1 MKNKSVILL
10 DVRNEKER
18 SEQNIKGSVNIPLQ
32 EISSRQNELNKFKDK
47 EIVCYCATGSRSLSA
62 ASRLKRNGFKTAN
75 LKGGM
80 LQWNTAGLR

>member
-1 MKNKSVILL
+1 MKNKNVILL
-10 DVRNEKER
+10 DVRNNSER
-18 SEQNIKGSVNIPLQ
+18 SGQNIKDSVHIPLK
-32 EISSRQNELNKFKDK
+32 ELSSRSNELVKFQDK